1 MVDEIGETLIKWLRG
16 MHCFVVAGLV
26 YMSTRR
32 AVTQLAP
39 PRTASLSPTYSAFPK
54 VFLTRRLEMKL
65 RLLTT
70 LIATSLLA
78 STAVLAQFSDRNIKI
93 SNGVNEDHPVGAGV
107 KKMQEILTAKS
118 GGKMKMNAFWGGS
131 AGGDLQ
137 ATQALRAGTQEM
149 VVTSSSPLVGIVKEL
164 GVFDLPFLFGNEK
177 EVDQVLDGAAGAY
190 FNKKLEE
197 AGVVNLAYWENG
209 FRNLTN
215 SKKPVNK
222 VEDFDGIKVRVM
234 QNNIFLDTFK
244 TLGTNAV
251 PMAFGEVFTA
261 LETKTI
267 DGQENP
273 FVTINTSKFFE
284 VQKFLSVTRHAYTP
298 FLVLYSK
305 KLWDQLSKDEQAAL
319 REAAIEGQKV
329 QRTTIRANDG
339 KALADLKAKGMQV
352 NEISPAEQ
360 RRMFEKVKPVYD
372 KNAATIGADAINV
385 VVDALKKARGG

>member
-1 MVDEIGETLIKWLRG
+1 MKRRNVIAQAALI
-16 MHCFVVAGLV
+16 VAG
-26 YMSTRR
+26 
-32 AVTQLAP
+32 
-39 PRTASLSPTYSAFPK
+39 
-54 VFLTRRLEMKL
+54 
-65 RLLTT
+65 
-70 LIATSLLA
+70 SLLA
-78 STAVLAQFSDRNIKI
+78 ASTAFAQFSERNIKI
-93 SNGVNEDHPVGAGV
+93 TNGVNEDHPVGAGV
-107 KKMQEILTAKS
+107 KKMQEVLTAKS
-118 GGKMKMNAFWGGS
+118 GGKMKMSAFWGGS

-164 GVFDLPFLFGNEK
+164 GAFDLPFLFANEK
-177 EVDQVLDGAAGAY
+177 EADAVLDGPAGAF

-197 AGVVNLAYWENG
+197 AGLVNLAYWENG

-215 SKKPVNK
+215 SKRAVTK
-222 VEDFDGIKVRVM
+222 VEDFDGVKVRVM

-284 VQKFLSVTRHAYTP
+284 VQKYLSVTRHAYTP

-305 KLWDQLSKDEQAAL
+305 KMFDGLSKDEQAAL

-329 QRTTIRANDG
+329 QRSTIRAVDG

-352 NEISPAEQ
+352 NEITPAEQ
-360 RRMFEKVKPVYD
+360 KRMFEKVKPVYE

-385 VVDALKKARGG
+385 VVDALKKSRGG